1 MWWFKPLLLMACLSG
16 AVHSTP
22 TSMLGGAD
30 NPLLLTLQQRISQ
43 FYRSV
48 ELPNA
53 LANAYKTLT
62 FSRHGNL
69 LRVSNP
75 SPYRVSLHNL
85 KVGGSEIKNV
95 TMIAAKSTLTLP
107 LPTGHSGSVS
117 WQAISDFGGISPVAT
132 AIIVNNGGLSHES

>member
-1 MWWFKPLLLMACLSG
+1 MWWFKPLLFMACLSG

-22 TSMLGGAD
+22 ASMLGGAD
-30 NPLLLTLQQRISQ
+30 NPLLLTLQQRINQ

-62 FSRHGNL
+62 FSRHGNQL
-69 LRVSNP
+69 QVNNP

-85 KVGGSEIKNV
+85 KVGGNEIKNV

-132 AIIVNNGGLSHES
+132 AIIVDNSRLSHEG